1 MDGLQKIYFSK
12 VYKPNL
18 SKTEVDMEE
27 ETYFITEVAS
37 ETEEK
42 PLIANSD
49 NKMEL
54 NGSSINLNNIESRR
68 LLFQNSRKS
77 RKSRIV
83 SIAEKRLLAKLV
95 EKEPALWD
103 KNNELHFHGPALSA
117 AWRKVS
123 KQMPGREVAECK
135 VIWKSLR
142 DAVRYRKNKIAR
154 ATDGADESRA
164 RKHDNDMDWELG
176 DCLSFLM
183 DARSSIDRLHQ
194 RSFPMEFE
202 NSQTSE
208 MRIIS
213 VDSANNT
220 TSIDTQPTANCND
233 DTFASESSSNCT
245 AEDKQ
250 QEEDPLFVES
260 MVNMANSIKELTK
273 GVTQKQSCCEKSPLK
288 FDYIW
293 RNLDVFFH
301 KLPPEDV
308 DELNFKFIQM
318 AYERVKKAKDS

>member
-1 MDGLQKIYFSK
+1 
-12 VYKPNL
+12 
-18 SKTEVDMEE
+18 MEE

-42 PLIANSD
+42 PLISNSND
-49 NKMEL
+49 KVES
-54 NGSSINLNNIESRR
+54 NGKSAD
-68 LLFQNSRKS
+68 LLFIKNRNS

-103 KNNELHFHGPALSA
+103 KNNELHFHGPALLA

-135 VIWKSLR
+135 IIWKSLK
-142 DAVRYRKNKIAR
+142 DAVRNRKNKIAR
-154 ATDGADESRA
+154 ASDGADESRV
-164 RKHDNDMDWELG
+164 RKNDNDMDWELG
-176 DCLSFLM
+176 DCLTYLM
-183 DARSSIDRLHQ
+183 DEPSSISRLHQ

-213 VDSANNT
+213 VDSANKT
-220 TSIDTQPTANCND
+220 PSIDKRTTANCND
-233 DTFASESSSNCT
+233 DTSASESGSICT

-250 QEEDPLFVES
+250 QEADPLFVES
-260 MVNMANSIKELTK
+260 MVNMANSFKELTK
-273 GVTQKQSCCEKSPLK
+273 EVTQKQGCCEKSPLK

-318 AYERVKKAKDS
+318 AYERVKKARDS